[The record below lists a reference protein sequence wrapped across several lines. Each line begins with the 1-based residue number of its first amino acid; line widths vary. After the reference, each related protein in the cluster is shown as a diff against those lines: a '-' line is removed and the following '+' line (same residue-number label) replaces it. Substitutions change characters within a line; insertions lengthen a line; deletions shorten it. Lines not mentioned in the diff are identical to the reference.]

1 MRALLRRVSKASV
14 EVENRPVGSIEVGI
28 LVYLGIHE
36 ADSTNDVEWLIN
48 KILGIRIFED
58 DTGKMNLSLGKDNG
72 VLVVSQFTLFGN
84 LKKGFRPSFHRAAK
98 PKEARKV
105 YDDFIASFLKTCP
118 GKVESGEFGKEM
130 SVSATDDGPVTI
142 WLDSQFK
149 DY

>member
-14 EVENRPVGSIEVGI
+14 EVENRLVGSIEVGI

-36 ADSTNDVEWLIN
+36 ADSSNDIEWLIN

-84 LKKGFRPSFHRAAK
+84 LKKGFRPSFHRAAQ
-98 PKEARKV
+98 PKEARKI
-105 YDDFIASFLKTCP
+105 YDHFIASLLKTYS
-118 GKVESGEFGKEM
+118 GKVKSGEFGKEM
-130 SVSATDDGPVTI
+130 SISATDDGPVTI
-142 WLDSQFK
+142 WLDSQSK

>member
-1 MRALLRRVSKASV
+1 MRALLRRVSNASV
-14 EVENRPVGSIEVGI
+14 KVENQLVGTIGEGI

-36 ADSTNDVEWLIN
+36 ADSFNDIEWLIN

-98 PKEARKV
+98 PKEARKI
-105 YDDFIASFLKTCP
+105 YDHFLASLLKTYS
-118 GKVESGEFGKEM
+118 GKVKSGEFGKEM
-130 SVSATDDGPVTI
+130 SISATDDGPVTI
-142 WLDSQFK
+142 WLDSQSK

>member
-36 ADSTNDVEWLIN
+36 ADSSNDVEWLIN

-72 VLVVSQFTLFGN
+72 VLVVSQFTL
-84 LKKGFRPSFHRAAK
+84 L
-98 PKEARKV
+98 V
-105 YDDFIASFLKTCP
+105 L
-118 GKVESGEFGKEM
+118 
-130 SVSATDDGPVTI
+130 
-142 WLDSQFK
+142 
-149 DY
+149 

>member
-1 MRALLRRVSKASV
+1 MRALLRRVSRASV
-14 EVENRPVGSIEVGI
+14 EVENRLVGSIEVGI

-36 ADSTNDVEWLIN
+36 ADSSNDIEWLIN

-84 LKKGFRPSFHRAAK
+84 LKKGSRPSFHRAAK
-98 PKEARKV
+98 PQVARKI
-105 YDDFIASFLKTCP
+105 YDEFIASFSKTYS
-118 GKVESGEFGKEM
+118 GKVECGEFGMEM
-130 SVSATDDGPVTI
+130 YISATDIGPVTI
-142 WLDSQFK
+142 WLDSQSK